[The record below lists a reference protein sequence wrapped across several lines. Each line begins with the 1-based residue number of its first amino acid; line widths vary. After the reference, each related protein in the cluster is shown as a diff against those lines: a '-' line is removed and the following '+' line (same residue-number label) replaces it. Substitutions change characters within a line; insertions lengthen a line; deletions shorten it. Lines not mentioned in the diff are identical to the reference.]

1 MAPLPLLL
9 LPTSA
14 KVDGEVSVVS
24 AAISEAAAAEVT
36 SRPLLV
42 TDTSSLLLLQSALI
56 VILCGKMM
64 QEKRKR
70 KKIVRFSEN
79 QSKNNYIMSVF
90 HHTNARKVM
99 LSRHRRTF
107 YFITQHTVVTHTHT
121 LLATFFLTPTKKE
134 KQINKVALTAASHV
148 NNLVCEQPFSHF
160 SLLSLINQL
169 ATRKHEYSVCVSVA
183 ISLYS
188 HTQLTNNTFSFFSLC
203 ACNFHF
209 SCLSPSL
216 PHQQQRQH
224 Q

>member
-1 MAPLPLLL
+1 M
-9 LPTSA
+9 
-14 KVDGEVSVVS
+14 K
-24 AAISEAAAAEVT
+24 
-36 SRPLLV
+36 
-42 TDTSSLLLLQSALI
+42 
-56 VILCGKMM
+56 KKK
-64 QEKRKR
+64 EK

-99 LSRHRRTF
+99 LSRHSRTF

-169 ATRKHEYSVCVSVA
+169 ATRKHEYSVCFGCHFTLLTHTTDQQHFFLLFSMCLPL
-183 ISLYS
+183 SL
-188 HTQLTNNTFSFFSLC
+188 QLSLT
-203 ACNFHF
+203 
-209 SCLSPSL
+209 
-216 PHQQQRQH
+216 
-224 Q
+224 